1 MRRIV
6 VLVCFTFMCFLP
18 AAIAQ
23 NLLTNNTFPS
33 STTGWT
39 FAGAA
44 GSLTFDPTRDA
55 DGSPSSGSA
64 AVANT
69 QTGIASA
76 SVWMSQCV
84 GGITAGTQYY
94 WGGKVM
100 LRLGETTTGNTHMP
114 VLFYDGAGCTG
125 TNVGG
130 TTTNIVN
137 PATDPRG
144 TWLTVSQGTIAGGFA
159 APVGAV
165 SALVR
170 PYITKADTIGTY
182 TANFDNLY
190 LAAVGTT
197 PVELVQLGVE

>member
-1 MRRIV
+1 MRRTLVLALV
-6 VLVCFTFMCFLP
+6 VFTCFVP

-23 NLLTNNTFPS
+23 NLLTNNTFAS
-33 STTGWT
+33 GTAGWT
-39 FAGAA
+39 FGGGN
-44 GSLTFDPTRDA
+44 GSLNFDATRDA

-64 AVANT
+64 ALANAAT
-69 QTGIASA
+69 IAFGSI
-76 SVWMSQCV
+76 MMYQCV
-84 GGITAGTQYY
+84 GGISAGTQYY

-100 LRLGETTTGNTHMP
+100 LRTGETTVGNSHMP

-130 TTTNIVN
+130 TSTNGVN

-159 APVGAV
+159 APAGAV

-170 PYITKADTIGTY
+170 GYITKEDTTGTY

-190 LAAVGTT
+190 FAAVGTT
-197 PVELVQLGVE
+197 PVELVHLGVE

>member
-1 MRRIV
+1 MRRTLVLALV
-6 VLVCFTFMCFLP
+6 VFTCLVP
-18 AAIAQ
+18 AAVAQ

-33 STTGWT
+33 DTAGWT

-44 GSLTFDPTRDA
+44 GSLTFDATRDA
-55 DGSPSSGSA
+55 DGSPGSGSA

-69 QTGIASA
+69 QTGVPSA

-84 GGITAGTQYY
+84 GSITAGTQYY

-100 LRLGETTTGNTHMP
+100 LRTGETTTGNSHMP

-125 TNVGG
+125 TTVGG
-130 TTTNIVN
+130 TTTNSVN

-159 APVGAV
+159 APAGAV

-170 PYITKADTIGTY
+170 PWITKADDTGTY
-182 TANFDNLY
+182 TSNFDNLY
-190 LAAVGTT
+190 FAAVGTT